1 MRQETVYQ
9 QIAVEEYG
17 DQDRAGDGGHQKVF
31 CRRMVDQGEDQGAK
45 IHQDKNRGSGK
56 GKYTFSFFHVNH
68 PLHLN

>member
-31 CRRMVDQGEDQGAK
+31 CRRMVDQGEDQGA
-45 IHQDKNRGSGK
+45 
-56 GKYTFSFFHVNH
+56 
-68 PLHLN
+68 